1 MARTVTLPMRGIRTL
16 PSDGRTGICVGV
28 HWTAWIAYFC
38 VAPLVTVG
46 AYYGV
51 LWAWGIDLR
60 LGLAALVLAILGLG
74 KVLVLWALDKL
85 QRCILVTEGHVYD
98 RRRQVLF
105 FTTTT
110 AIPVTDS
117 GRFDHRINGR
127 IGTDGSITDGRPWAL
142 AALLGIRSCGYITEG
157 DDPEC
162 FLPASD
168 MTQDDMDRITALT
181 ALST

>member
-1 MARTVTLPMRGIRTL
+1 MARTVTLPVRGIATL
-16 PSDGRTGICVGV
+16 PTDGRVGILIGV
-28 HWTAWIAYFC
+28 HWTAWIPYFTC
-38 VAPLVTVG
+38 APLVTVG

-51 LWAWGIDLR
+51 TWAWRVDPR
-60 LGLAALVLAILGLG
+60 LGLAALALALLGLG
-74 KVLVLWALDKL
+74 KVLVLWALDRL
-85 QRCILVTEGHVYD
+85 HRTILVTEGHVYD

-110 AIPVTDS
+110 AIPVSDS

-127 IGTDGSITDGRPWAL
+127 IGTDGSIADGSPWAL
-142 AALLGIRSCGYITEG
+142 AALLGIRSFGYITEG

-168 MTQDDMDRITALT
+168 MTQEDMERITALT